1 MNGERRKDARVARGF
16 TLIEL
21 LVVMAILATLL
32 LLAVPRYYQ
41 SLERARVAT
50 LQQDLAVMRG
60 SLDDYF
66 GDHGRY
72 PDRLE
77 ELVEQR
83 YLRAIP
89 PDPITRSAETWQL
102 VRATDPGVEGIQD
115 VRSGATGVARDGR
128 VFGEL

>member
-1 MNGERRKDARVARGF
+1 MNGERREDPRVARGF